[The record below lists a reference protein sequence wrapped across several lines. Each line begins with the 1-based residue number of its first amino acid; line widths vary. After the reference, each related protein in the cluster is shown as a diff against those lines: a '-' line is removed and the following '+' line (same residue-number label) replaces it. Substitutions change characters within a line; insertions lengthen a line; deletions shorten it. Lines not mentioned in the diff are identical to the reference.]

1 MRGRRYDDWI
11 IEVLALLL
19 IAFLLFLVTGVAN
32 GNQSLGKKHLS
43 DSKKKIA
50 LTFDD
55 GPKPNVLKD
64 LLPVLADYDIKA
76 TFFVNGFRL
85 KNDESAQSL
94 IRQMIIVGH
103 SIQNHT
109 YSHGNLRKM
118 EERYGRRWILSDI
131 ERNSVLIEKYSGR
144 RPTFFRPPFWVI
156 WPDLK
161 KDIESHGYVVLTL
174 ENGDIN
180 SSDYILAIKQET
192 QNKIIALVLGAIK
205 QREKQ
210 GKYSHVL
217 VFHELPGTVKILP
230 RLIEELESRGYGFDT
245 IENIYNQKSKEGR

>member
-1 MRGRRYDDWI
+1 MRGCRYDDWI
-11 IEVLALLL
+11 IDVLALLL
-19 IAFLLFLVTGVAN
+19 IAFLLFLTTGVAS
-32 GNQSLGKKHLS
+32 GNQSPEKKYS
-43 DSKKKIA
+43 PDSKKKIA

-64 LLPVLADYDIKA
+64 LLPVLADHKIKA

-85 KNDESAQSL
+85 KNDESAQSF
-94 IRQMIIVGH
+94 IRQMTIVGH

-118 EERYGRRWILSDI
+118 EAQYGRQWILNDI
-131 ERNSVLIEKYSGR
+131 EKNSVLIEKHSGR

-161 KDIESHGYVVLTL
+161 KDIESRRYVVLTL

-180 SSDYILAIKQET
+180 SSDYILAVKQET
-192 QNKIIALVLGAIK
+192 QENIIALVLGVIK

-230 RLIEELESRGYGFDT
+230 RLIEELKIRGYGFDT
-245 IENIYNQKSKEGR
+245 IENVYS

>member
-11 IEVLALLL
+11 IEVLALLS
-19 IAFLLFLVTGVAN
+19 IAFLLFLIAGIAY
-32 GNQSLGKKHLS
+32 GDQSLEKKYLP
-43 DSKKKIA
+43 DSRKKIA

-55 GPKPNVLKD
+55 GPKPNVLKE
-64 LLPVLADYDIKA
+64 LLPMLADHKVKA

-85 KNDESAQSL
+85 KTDESAQGL
-94 IRQMIIVGH
+94 IRQMTIVGH

-109 YSHGNLRKM
+109 YSHGNLKKM
-118 EERYGRRWILSDI
+118 EERYGRQWVLDDI
-131 ERNSVLIEKYSGR
+131 EKNSALIEKYSGR

-161 KDIESHGYVVLTL
+161 KDIESRGYIVLTL

-180 SSDYILAIKQET
+180 SSDYIFAVKQET
-192 QNKIIALVLGAIK
+192 QDKIIALVLGVIK

-210 GKYSHVL
+210 SRFSHIL
-217 VFHELPGTVKILP
+217 VFHEISGTVNILP
-230 RLIEELESRGYGFDT
+230 RLIEELKSRGYEFDVV
-245 IENIYNQKSKEGR
+245 ENVYSQNKEEGR